1 MITRPMGHVKRINP
15 KSPSDMAERNQTS
28 KSDSSA
34 PSGRVHPLVRR
45 CAVCGCS
52 KLFYGSKPKNDS
64 GPADH
69 VMHWNTWERKGLTPP
84 HEVQRG
90 SQPRYVCAGGG
101 KPYVESAP
109 NDKDLAWRALDS
121 E

>member
-1 MITRPMGHVKRINP
+1 MGHVKRINP
-15 KSPSDMAERNQTS
+15 KNSSDMAEQNQTS

-34 PSGRVHPLVRR
+34 PSGRVHRR

-69 VMHWNTWERKGLTPP
+69 VMHWNTWESKGLTPP